1 MVSKSAFLSVFLMK
15 VDILDNSA
23 ELILDFLRLRY
34 LSRTSSFLLL
44 NKSAKPSDEFRAHDN
59 LCSDEL
65 DPTK

>member
-1 MVSKSAFLSVFLMK
+1 MK

-34 LSRTSSFLLL
+34 LSWTSSFLVL
-44 NKSAKPSDEFRAHDN
+44 NKSAKPSDEFRAQDN

-65 DPTK
+65 DLTK